1 MWLPD
6 VAMLSVGASQDLCLD
21 VQRPPT
27 PPHFMVP
34 RLKLRALHILR
45 KRSTTEPHPQSAE
58 TSSIAFLLV
67 LSKSDVRRL
76 G

>member
-1 MWLPD
+1 MAAWQCSQ
-6 VAMLSVGASQDLCLD
+6 SVQAKIFALTCN
-21 VQRPPT
+21 

-45 KRSTTEPHPQSAE
+45 KRSTTEPHPQFPE

-67 LSKSDVRRL
+67 LSMSDVRRL